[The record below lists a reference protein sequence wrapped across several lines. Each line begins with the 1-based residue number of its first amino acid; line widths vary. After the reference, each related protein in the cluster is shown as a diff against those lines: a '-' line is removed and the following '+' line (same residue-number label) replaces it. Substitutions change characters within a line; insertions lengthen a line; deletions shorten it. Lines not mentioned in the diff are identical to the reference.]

1 MSFEYDLVLQ
11 VLQSFPTRR
20 SSDLSAGRMQ
30 WDAYGSYYD
39 SDGFRDYSASQLIRG
54 AISGRHTIN
63 SSSNL
68 AVRVAYAGMPKAQH
82 PGSLHAEDASANP
95 TMAAPNNVR
104 TKSGKEYHQLMGS
117 LQYRKEFEQ
126 GFLRAQVHG
135 TYRDFTNPL
144 PGPYIMV
151 DRQAGG

>member
-1 MSFEYDLVLQ
+1 
-11 VLQSFPTRR
+11 
-20 SSDLSAGRMQ
+20 MQ

-54 AISGRHTIN
+54 PIAGRHTIN

-104 TKSGKEYHQLMGS
+104 TQSGKEYHQLMGS
-117 LQYRKEFEQ
+117 LRYRKE
-126 GFLRAQVHG
+126 
-135 TYRDFTNPL
+135 
-144 PGPYIMV
+144 
-151 DRQAGG
+151 DRKSTRLNSSHVAISYA